1 MTDIA
6 LVHYTAPPVV
16 GGVERVLGRH
26 ARLMAD
32 AGHAVRI
39 VAGRG
44 SAPDR
49 RVRFER
55 VPLADSQHAAV
66 RRVAIELDAGRVPAA
81 FGHQVERLVRELGR
95 ALAGADVVIAHNVCS
110 LNKNLALTSALHELG
125 AGPGAPR
132 LILWH
137 HDLAWTLP
145 RYRASLH
152 DGEPWDLLRRPWPGA
167 MQVTI
172 SEGRRADLASLMS
185 LSPAAIRVIPDGVE
199 VGGSAGVHPRTA
211 DVLRLARLD
220 ERWPLLL
227 LPARLTP
234 RKNVELALRL
244 VAAMRD
250 AGRSAGLLVTGPVDP
265 HDAGERGYLRRLQA
279 LRDTLGL
286 GDAVWFAAE
295 LQPRALPEAA
305 MADLFHIADAMVLP
319 SHDEGFGLPILEA
332 GLARLPVICSDLPAL
347 RALAGD
353 DALYFESDEAP
364 AAAASRVLDR
374 LEADPAARLARRVR
388 FDYAWPR
395 IYERHIAPLLAAAVV

>member
-32 AGHAVRI
+32 AGHTVRV

-44 SAPDR
+44 TAPDR

-55 VPLADSQHAAV
+55 VPLADSQHDAV
-66 RRVAIELDAGRVPAA
+66 RRVAIELEAGRVPDA
-81 FGHQVERLVRELGR
+81 FGRLVEQLARELDR
-95 ALAGADVVIAHNVCS
+95 ALAGAEVVIAHNVCS
-110 LNKNLALTSALHELG
+110 LNKNLALTSALHLIS
-125 AGPGAPR
+125 AGIGAPR
-132 LILWH
+132 LVLWH

-152 DGEPWDLLRRPWPGA
+152 DGEPWDLLRQPWPGA
-167 MQVTI
+167 IQVTI
-172 SEGRRADLASLMS
+172 STSRRRDLATLMG
-185 LSPAAIRVIPDGVE
+185 LAPAEIRVIPDGVE

-211 DVLRLARLD
+211 DLLRRAPLD

-250 AGRSAGLLVTGPVDP
+250 AGRVAGLLVTGPVDP
-265 HDAGERGYLRRLQA
+265 HDAAERGYLHRLQA
-279 LRDTLGL
+279 LRGTLGL
-286 GDAVWFAAE
+286 DDAVWFAAE
-295 LQPRALPEAA
+295 LLPRALPEAA
-305 MADLFHIADAMVLP
+305 MADLFHIADALVLP
-319 SHDEGFGLPILEA
+319 SHDEGFGLPVLEA

-353 DALYFESDEAP
+353 EALYLEPDEAP
-364 AAAASRVLDR
+364 ATAAARVLER

-388 FDYAWPR
+388 FAYAWPK
-395 IYERHIAPLLAAAVV
+395 IYERHIAPLLAAAIA